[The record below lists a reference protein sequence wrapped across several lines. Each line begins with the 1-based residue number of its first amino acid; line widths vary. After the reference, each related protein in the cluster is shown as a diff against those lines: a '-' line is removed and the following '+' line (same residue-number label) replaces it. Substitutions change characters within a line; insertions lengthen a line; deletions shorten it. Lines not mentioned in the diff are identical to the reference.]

1 MVGRGWL
8 ISGVIIILASL
19 ARSELQE
26 VHYDNTAAPPRSIC
40 SGDLSFTKGYKC
52 EDYNVITE
60 DGYILRLFRFREGR
74 TKKSQI
80 KMKQSVLLQHGLLV
94 DGQSW
99 FALSHADQ
107 CLPLIL
113 VEQGYDVWI
122 ANTRGTMYSRQHVSS
137 KLTSSDYWDFT
148 FSEMGKYDLPANLN
162 FVYQQTGQKVHYIG
176 HSQGT
181 TMMFAGFNE
190 WRVEERVK
198 SLTMLSPAVFLNH
211 MPFGLVKIVAKAY
224 IGEIAGAFGLRD
236 VNVMIEPFG
245 TMIRAFCAVQGS
257 NCFELIYFILG
268 SGQNCCLNSSTI
280 ELWLKVQPQAT
291 PIKNLVHWAQGVR
304 KYVFGQYDYG
314 NPATNL
320 EHYGLP
326 EAPSYNLKRIP
337 KDLPLFLI
345 YGGQD
350 WLSIRKDVHILL
362 NILRSYRSVRELYV
376 DYYAHLDFI
385 QGITAKDVVYPDIV
399 SFIQGIP

>member
-8 ISGVIIILASL
+8 ISGVIIILAIL
-19 ARSELQE
+19 ARSDLQE
-26 VHYDNTAAPPRSIC
+26 VQYDNTAAPPRSIC

-52 EDYNVITE
+52 EDYDVITE

-94 DGQSW
+94 
-99 FALSHADQ
+99 
-107 CLPLIL
+107 
-113 VEQGYDVWI
+113 
-122 ANTRGTMYSRQHVSS
+122 
-137 KLTSSDYWDFT
+137 DYWDFT

-304 KYVFGQYDYG
+304 KHVFGQYDYG

>member
-8 ISGVIIILASL
+8 ISGVIIILAIL
-19 ARSELQE
+19 ARSDLQE
-26 VHYDNTAAPPRSIC
+26 VQYDNTAAPPRSIC

-52 EDYNVITE
+52 EDYDVITE

-176 HSQGT
+176 HSQ
-181 TMMFAGFNE
+181 
-190 WRVEERVK
+190 
-198 SLTMLSPAVFLNH
+198 
-211 MPFGLVKIVAKAY
+211 
-224 IGEIAGAFGLRD
+224 IAGAFGLRD

-304 KYVFGQYDYG
+304 KHVFGQYDYG